1 MWIARDADGSLWIY
15 EDKPI
20 GKNSQRWI
28 MKPNSKNERIDDD
41 WCPEVSWSDEEPRK
55 FVVKPIKEEQP

>member
-41 WCPEVSWSDEEPRK
+41 WFPEVKWSDPEPREL
-55 FVVKPIKEEQP
+55 VLKPINEE

>member
-28 MKPNSKNERIDDD
+28 MKPNSKNERIDND
-41 WCPEVSWSDEEPRK
+41 WFPEVSWSDEEPRK
-55 FVVKPIKEEQP
+55 FIVKPVKEE